1 MVNITLFIRDSLH
14 HRWWSQDFGNKIN
27 SISITISFNSF
38 QTRIHKRKQETH
50 PLEDCCGKNPSEYF
64 WIMLNLWIFLN
75 LLLNVEFSGGS
86 LISMIHET
94 FLPSYLCKD
103 GPRFEE
109 LQNIGGSGFFG
120 EERTMEPSV
129 DPADKPLGKGCSTSC
144 LMFFFMC
151 FYVCFFSFRGFGR
164 RLWCVDVSH
173 PLKGLHFIYCH
184 TVLPGTCQSYRIL
197 TVDNL
202 ITMDVIMERRW
213 VDVDFWSEKSPKISR
228 IVLGNLVE
236 GPEQKMEFTRPF
248 LMWVGNVRF

>member
-1 MVNITLFIRDSLH
+1 MVNNPLFIRDSLH
-14 HRWWSQDFGNKIN
+14 PRWWSQDFGNKIN

-50 PLEDCCGKNPSEYF
+50 PLEDCCGKNPWEDC

-109 LQNIGGSGFFG
+109 LQNTGGSGFFG
-120 EERTMEPSV
+120 EERTRKNPRWIRLISLWE
-129 DPADKPLGKGCSTSC
+129 KGCSTSC
-144 LMFFFMC
+144 LMFFFGCVFMC
-151 FYVCFFSFRGFGR
+151 LLFFFIWGFGR
-164 RLWCVDVSH
+164 PLWCVDVSH
-173 PLKGLHFIYCH
+173 PFLQAFSLQKIAIQCH
-184 TVLPGTCQSYRIL
+184 TETKELRILTEEPRIL

-202 ITMDVIMERRW
+202 ITMERRW
-213 VDVDFWSEKSPKISR
+213 VDVDFWSEK
-228 IVLGNLVE
+228 LL
-236 GPEQKMEFTRPF
+236 
-248 LMWVGNVRF
+248 